1 MDEAPTQQAPNGER
15 TEFLISTINNR
26 VTSGYFGASKDN
38 FMTTLPIQ
46 IRYPFRTPNKT
57 F

>member
-1 MDEAPTQQAPNGER
+1 MRPQPNRLNGER
-15 TEFLISTINNR
+15 AEFLISTINNR

-38 FMTTLPIQ
+38 FVTTLPIQ